1 MTQPPMVKAIALLAR
16 KEGTTHE
23 EFVRHWV
30 EVHAPMAHGI
40 PAVKRY
46 HLNFI
51 VAEPTRS
58 DVPGMGLA
66 GGVDGIAELWFESEE
81 AYREY
86 RRSDAAQRWLAD
98 GATFIGRGQ
107 SFLCTEQ
114 VVVP

>member
-1 MTQPPMVKAIALLAR
+1 MNASTMVKAIALLTR
-16 KEGTTHE
+16 KDGITHE
-23 EFVRHWV
+23 QFVRHWV
-30 EVHAPMAHGI
+30 DIHAPMAFDI

-58 DVPGMGLA
+58 DMPSMNLA
-66 GGVDGIAELWFESEE
+66 GTVDGIAEIWFESEP
-81 AYREY
+81 AYREF
-86 RRSDAAQRWLAD
+86 RASDAARRWLAD

-114 VVVP
+114 VIIA